1 MQYNYLAVHSPV
13 AHCGG
18 KGPGMPRDATETKQ
32 RILDAA
38 KEQVLERGYAGTS
51 VDDIQKAAGISRG
64 TFFYHF
70 PSKDHLA
77 RALIERHAEE
87 DHELTESL
95 MARAE
100 KLASDP
106 LQQALV
112 FLALH
117 EEMLE
122 DIGPEGCLFASYSYE
137 AGLFDDRTHA
147 LITGALEHWRQV
159 LGGKLAEAM
168 ERHEPRVPHTDP
180 YLLAD
185 LAAGVL
191 QGGFIMRRALNDRGL
206 MTAHLRQF
214 RSYLELLF
222 GVSGPETTRGVDRAA
237 AESLTGAQ

>member
-1 MQYNYLAVHSPV
+1 MA
-13 AHCGG
+13 
-18 KGPGMPRDATETKQ
+18 RDASDTRQ

-38 KEQVLERGYAGTS
+38 KALVLERGYAGTS
-51 VDDIQKAAGISRG
+51 VDEIHNAAGVSRG

-70 PSKDHLA
+70 PTKDDLA
-77 RALIERHAEE
+77 RALMKRHAQE
-87 DHELTESL
+87 DHDLTEDI

-122 DIGPEGCLFASYSYE
+122 EVGPDGCLFASYSYE
-137 AGLFDDRTHA
+137 AGLFDEKTHE
-147 LITGALEHWRQV
+147 LIMGALEHWRRV
-159 LGGKLAEAM
+159 LGGKLEEAM
-168 ERHEPRVPHTDP
+168 TRHEPAVPDTDP

-191 QGGFIMRRALNDRGL
+191 QGAFIMRRALDDRGL
-206 MTAHLRQF
+206 MTKHLRQF

-222 GVSGPETTRGVDRAA
+222 GVATTSAPHVSGVSEKG
-237 AESLTGAQ
+237 SLAGAS